1 MEEITLSWKWQQV
14 LQPLPVT
21 MTEDSLINDVII
33 KLNKHNTNICF
44 IQNKVNTIIGYVTT
58 DSLLTQLALVNNTT
72 EKIEPLTNF
81 LFVHEQSTAKF
92 IHNCSLVI
100 GANNEHE
107 PTGYLFMDQL
117 ENKLN
122 ELKFN
127 NINGA
132 LNSAEIGIVVLN
144 KSFQI
149 QFMNEQAEQILGM
162 DLSVLQNRDY
172 RSLIKTEQ
180 SLDNVLHGQTA
191 FGIESTFNTKVMTGQ
206 FSPVYEEENVVGIIH
221 NFYLKEQFANAVHD
235 IQFVKEM
242 HNYLQ
247 AFYEHSN
254 EQVLII
260 RADLIIEEVTGSF
273 FEQFWQGV
281 DRQQL
286 QGTHLS
292 VLSEKN
298 IPFEKLVTKCINE
311 KTKVTLKQRRNGT
324 TLLSTATP
332 ILENDTVKKVFILS
346 KNISITD
353 NDSDEIH
360 QRELDDKEVIYQ
372 SSKMNDLLQEV
383 EAVSPFNSTVLITGE
398 SGVGKEVIARRIHSL
413 SKRNQAPFLAVN
425 CGALPENIIES
436 ELFGHEKG
444 AFTGA
449 IEDRIGLFEQAHNGT
464 VFLDEIG
471 ELPYLMQVRLLRV
484 LQEREITRVGSSTP
498 INVNVRI
505 IAATNKNLQKLV
517 QQKTFREDLFYR
529 LHVIPLVVPPLRKRK
544 EDIAP
549 LSIHFLNE
557 FNQFLTEK
565 KTIAPKAISMLE
577 NYTWPGNVR
586 ELENMIER
594 LIITTKTSE
603 ITEQDVN
610 NILWKPDGTN
620 EQQLIINNIMPLKE
634 AVIQT
639 EKQLIELAMN
649 TYDTATE
656 AAEALNVSVSTVS
669 RRMKKYRQSGGQL

>member
-449 IEDRIGLFEQAHNGT
+449 IEERIGLFEQAHNGT

-517 QQKTFREDLFYR
+517 RQKTFREDLFYR